1 MSKPQLRTCLISCSV
16 LEKELKQLAKQRNLD
31 VDLVFV
37 SKYFHVEYEL
47 LERNLRR
54 ILEKTK
60 QHHKGK
66 IVLIYGD
73 LCLGP
78 NGEMKQ
84 LAEEYKIVKV
94 DAVNC
99 IDCMLG
105 GKGKFLEADPEHD
118 LFFLGPGMTEFFK
131 HMKKKMLN
139 KNMNVKDIRSMFNGL
154 RGIIYLDTLGDGDKA
169 KLDISA
175 LDMGLPILETR
186 NIGLEP
192 FKQLVCKTIAKANNS
207 KD

>member
-1 MSKPQLRTCLISCSV
+1 MSKSQLRTCLISCSV
-16 LEKELKQLAKQRNLD
+16 LEKELKQLVKERNLD
-31 VDLVFV
+31 VNLIFV
-37 SKYFHVEYEL
+37 SKYFHIEYEL

-54 ILEKTK
+54 VLEKTK

-118 LFFLGPGMTEFFK
+118 LFFLGPGMTEFFE
-131 HMKKKMLN
+131 HMKKKML
-139 KNMNVKDIRSMFNGL
+139 KNMNEDDIKSMFNGL
-154 RGIIYLDTLGDGDKA
+154 RGIIYLDTLGVGNKA
-169 KLDISA
+169 KLDICA
-175 LDMGLPILETR
+175 LDMGLPLIEIR
-186 NIGLEP
+186 DIGLEP
-192 FKQLVCKTIAKANNS
+192 FKKLLHETITKADNS

>member
-1 MSKPQLRTCLISCSV
+1 MSKPQSRMCIVSCSV
-16 LEKELKQLAKQRNLD
+16 LERELKQLTKQGNLD

-37 SKYFHVEYEL
+37 SKYFHIEYDL

-54 ILEKTK
+54 VLEKTK

-78 NGEMKQ
+78 NGEMRQ

-105 GKGKFLEADPEHD
+105 GKGRFFEADPEHD
-118 LFFLGPGMTEFFK
+118 LFFLGSGMIEFFK
-131 HMKKKMLN
+131 HMKEKML
-139 KNMNVKDIRSMFNGL
+139 KNNVNGDDLRSMFNGL
-154 RGIIYLDTLGDGDKA
+154 RGIIYLDTLGVGDRA
-169 KLDISA
+169 RLDMYA
-175 LDMGLPILETR
+175 LDMGLSILEIR
-186 NIGLEP
+186 NVGLEP
-192 FKQLVCKTIAKANNS
+192 FRQLLNETIRKADNS